1 MSTSLSIML
10 RKGHRLLNR
19 GASNYLFGRSII
31 TETLPLSASAKSSE
45 RTHTCNELSLALVG
59 QQVALCGW
67 MQRKATPQFLAF
79 HDGYGR
85 TQLVIPENNVGLL
98 KKLENIHDSSVVMI
112 KGLVCNSQ
120 VHQVGLN
127 NGSAGL
133 EIAVSDVSVIDD
145 DALHH
150 KYNED
155 NNNDEDAPTTQNPH
169 APISFPG
176 VNIYTERTHTCG
188 ELRGSDAG
196 AEVVLCGWLQFLRMN
211 KFVTIRD
218 SYGVTQI
225 LIPEEL
231 AEEAQLLVKAPMES
245 IIRVKGVVATR
256 PPAEVSPKMATGEIE
271 VILKEVAVL
280 NEAKCKLPVQVREFN
295 RAKEHVR
302 LKHRYLDLRSPAM
315 QRNLRMRSK
324 MLMRMREFLVD
335 QREFVEVETPT
346 LFRRTPGGAREFVV
360 PTHSQGEFF
369 SLVQSPQQL
378 KQMLMAG
385 AIDRYFQVARCYRD
399 ESTRPDRQPEFT
411 QLDLELSFT
420 DRESV
425 LALTEDVLRFA
436 WPDTFAPLVT
446 PFPRITHR
454 QAIDLYG
461 SDKPDTSFDNFIQD
475 FTDLTNHQP
484 IVPRLKCRALVISD
498 GAKNY
503 TTSVRNKYE
512 AFSRT
517 TYPDIRFLAI
527 KITNDWETVFKK
539 AVPSCEDPTL
549 LQQRLNFNV
558 GDLVFV
564 AIGDIDRAS
573 TLLGKLRL
581 EFVEPNLEESFN
593 FLWVVDFPMF
603 EVDGEGK
610 LGSAHHPFTQPH
622 PEDLHLL
629 DSDPLKVRSLSYDL
643 VLNGCE
649 VGGGSIRVHNCNLQ
663 KYILK
668 DLLREETDR
677 LQHLLDALE
686 SGCPPHG
693 GLALGID
700 RLMSIMTGSESI
712 RDVIAFPKGVDYK
725 DHLSGAPCDISAEDR
740 KYYHLPE
747 VSVAADSQRLAKKVV
762 EQ

>member
-1 MSTSLSIML
+1 MNTSLSIML
-10 RKGHRLLNR
+10 KNAPRLLNITSSSKYFLRR
-19 GASNYLFGRSII
+19 GII
-31 TETLPLSASAKSSE
+31 TETLPSASSASAKSSE
-45 RTHTCNELSLALVG
+45 RTHTCNELSSALVG

-85 TQLVIPENNVGLL
+85 TQLVIPENNAGLL
-98 KKLENIHDSSVVMI
+98 KKLESIQDSSVVMV

-120 VHQVGLN
+120 AHQVGLN

-133 EIAVSDVSVIDD
+133 EIAVSDVSIIDD

-150 KYNED
+150 KYSDD
-155 NNNDEDAPTTQNPH
+155 NNTDEESPTTQNPH

-176 VNIYTERTHTCG
+176 VNVYTERTHTCG

-196 AEVVLCGWLQFLRMN
+196 TEVVLCGWLQFLRMN

-231 AEEAQLLVKAPMES
+231 ADEAQLLVKAPLES

-256 PPAEVSPKMATGEIE
+256 PPAEVSPKMSTGEIE
-271 VILKEVAVL
+271 VILKEVDIL
-280 NEAKCKLPVQVREFN
+280 NEAKCKLPLQVREFQKAN
-295 RAKEHVR
+295 EYLR
-302 LKHRYLDLRSPAM
+302 LKHRYLDLRSPSM
-315 QRNLRMRSK
+315 QKSLRMRSK
-324 MLMRMREFLVD
+324 LLMRMREFLVAE
-335 QREFVEVETPT
+335 REFVEVETPT
-346 LFRRTPGGAREFVV
+346 LFGRTPGGAREFVV
-360 PTHSQGEFF
+360 PTHNAGEFF

-385 AIDRYFQVARCYRD
+385 AVDRYFQVARCYRD

-411 QLDLELSFT
+411 QLDVELSFT

-425 LALTEDVLRFA
+425 LALAEDVLQFA
-436 WPDTFAPLVT
+436 WPESFAPLVT
-446 PFPRITHR
+446 PFPRITYR

-461 SDKPDTSFDNFIQD
+461 SDKPDTSFENFIQD
-475 FTDLTNHQP
+475 FTDLNDGGQSES
-484 IVPRLKCRALVISD
+484 RSKSRALVINN

-503 TTSVRNKYE
+503 TTSIRNKYD
-512 AFSRT
+512 AFART
-517 TYPDIRFLAI
+517 TYPDVRFLAI
-527 KITNDWETVFKK
+527 KVTPEWQATLKK
-539 AVPSCEDPTL
+539 ALPSCSNLDA
-549 LQQRLNFNV
+549 LQARLNFSV
-558 GDLVFV
+558 GDLLFV
-564 AIGDIDRAS
+564 SIGDIDRAS
-573 TLLGKLRL
+573 MLLGKLRL
-581 EFVEPNLEESFN
+581 EFAEPNLQRSFD

-603 EVDGEGK
+603 EAGENGK
-610 LGSAHHPFTQPH
+610 LCSVHHPFTQPH
-622 PEDLHLL
+622 PQDLHLL
-629 DSDPLKVRSLSYDL
+629 ETDPLKVRSLSYDL

-649 VGGGSIRVHNCNLQ
+649 IGGGSIRVHNCALQ

-668 DLLREETDR
+668 NLLGEGTER

-700 RLMSIMTGSESI
+700 RLMSILTGSESI
-712 RDVIAFPKGVDYK
+712 RDVIAFPKGFDYK

-740 KYYHLPE
+740 KYYHLPQ
-747 VSVAADSQRLAKKVV
+747 VTDHRNVA
-762 EQ
+762 EH